1 MEIRVHAA
9 CARAAALADHARR
22 RLLYVLRSHQHQVEH
37 VEVRLG
43 DTRSRRGA
51 QDGYCK
57 VQLRLVHAGV
67 ATVVD
72 VAHDIHEAIDRAI
85 DRAGRA
91 VTEHLAQLR
100 GAQPAAA

>member
-22 RLLYVLRSHQHQVEH
+22 RLLYVLRSRQHQVGQ

-43 DTRSRRGA
+43 DTGSRRGL
-51 QDGYCK
+51 QEGYCK
-57 VQLRLVHAGV
+57 IQLRLVHAGV

-72 VAHDIHEAIDRAI
+72 VGKDLYDAIDRAV
-85 DRAGRA
+85 DRAGR
-91 VTEHLAQLR
+91 LAAERLR
-100 GAQPAAA
+100 GARLAAT

>member
-22 RLLYVLRSHQHQVEH
+22 RLLYVLRTRQHQVEH

-43 DTRSRRGA
+43 DTGSRRGL
-51 QDGYCK
+51 QEGYCK

-72 VAHDIHEAIDRAI
+72 FGKDLYDAVDRAV
-85 DRAGRA
+85 DRAGRL
-91 VTEHLAQLR
+91 VMEQLQ